1 MKCAICVSLLLSLA
15 IPGALWAQATA
26 QINGTVRDAS
36 GLPVPGAEVRAT
48 QTATSLVRTTMSG
61 TDGAYLLTNLPV
73 GPYTIEAS
81 KEGFSKFVQSGI
93 VLQVDSNPIIEIS
106 LKVGSVSEQV
116 VVEAGAAL
124 VETRSTGIGTVVDN
138 QRVVEL
144 PARCI

>member
-1 MKCAICVSLLLSLA
+1 
-15 IPGALWAQATA
+15 
-26 QINGTVRDAS
+26 
-36 GLPVPGAEVRAT
+36 
-48 QTATSLVRTTMSG
+48 MSG